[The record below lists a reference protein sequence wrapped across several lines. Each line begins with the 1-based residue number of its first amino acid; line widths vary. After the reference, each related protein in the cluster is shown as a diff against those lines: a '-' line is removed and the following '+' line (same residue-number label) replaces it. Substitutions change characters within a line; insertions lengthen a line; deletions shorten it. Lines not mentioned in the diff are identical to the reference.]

1 MIHGDTNQPAIRS
14 ARGDDLGDP
23 GDNLITS
30 LTDDDEKNIREQLD
44 QTSRIVLIQPG
55 TDLVEH
61 IAALL
66 GYPRKMR

>member
-1 MIHGDTNQPAIRS
+1 MILGSMQQPDHI
-14 ARGDDLGDP
+14 
-23 GDNLITS
+23 LIV
-30 LTDDDEKNIREQLD
+30 DDDKDIREQLD

-66 GYPRKMR
+66 G

>member
-1 MIHGDTNQPAIRS
+1 MIHWDTNQSAIRS
-14 ARGDDLGDP
+14 AKDDDLGDS
-23 GDNLITS
+23 GNNLITS
-30 LTDDDEKNIREQLD
+30 LTVDDDKDIREQVD

>member
-1 MIHGDTNQPAIRS
+1 MQQPDHI
-14 ARGDDLGDP
+14 
-23 GDNLITS
+23 LIV
-30 LTDDDEKNIREQLD
+30 DDDKDIRDQLD

>member
-1 MIHGDTNQPAIRS
+1 MIHWDTNQSAIRS
-14 ARGDDLGDP
+14 AKGDDLGDP
-23 GDNLITS
+23 GNNLVTS
-30 LTDDDEKNIREQLD
+30 LTVDDDKDIREQLD